1 MQDLLIVGC
10 GGHSKSIIEIINKE
24 EWKIVGLIGKDNELK
39 RTIGDYEVIGTDKD
53 LGLLREKYLYGFVAI
68 GQIGSPNT

>member
-24 EWKIVGLIGKDNELK
+24 EWNIVGLIGKDSEQK
-39 RTIGDYEVIGTDKD
+39 RIVGDYEVIGTDKD

-68 GQIGSPNT
+68 GG

>member
-24 EWKIVGLIGKDNELK
+24 EWNIVGLIGKDSEQK
-39 RTIGDYEVIGTDKD
+39 RIVGDYEVIGTDKD
-53 LGLLREKYLYGFVAI
+53 LGLLRKKYLYGFVAI
-68 GQIGSPNT
+68 GQK